1 MNKYRAIKTTLDG
14 ITFASKREASRYHY
28 LKMRMLAHE
37 ICDLEL
43 QPTYSIDINGF
54 HVCKV
59 KLDFRYVEKA
69 TGRTVTEDSKGM
81 DNPLSRLKRKLVKAV
96 YGVDVQIV

>member
-14 ITFASKREASRYHY
+14 ITFASKREANRYHY

-59 KLDFRYVEKA
+59 KLDFRYHDKLLGKTIV
-69 TGRTVTEDSKGM
+69 EDSKGM
-81 DNPLSRLKRKLVKAV
+81 DTPVSRMKRKLVKAV